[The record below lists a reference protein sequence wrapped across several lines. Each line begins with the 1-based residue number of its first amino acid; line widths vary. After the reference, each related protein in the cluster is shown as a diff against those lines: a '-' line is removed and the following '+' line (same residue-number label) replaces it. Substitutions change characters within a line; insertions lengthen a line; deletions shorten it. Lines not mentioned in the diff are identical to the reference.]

1 MRLRKIKK
9 CLHFLDLNLRFWEKL
24 AFSDKILAEQSFLKH
39 VVLRSTSYTSAS
51 LMTWSNLSSSEAWTL
66 HTANLRVMVSGSR
79 TSFLYLWHLVPHSS
93 RWHSCLI
100 PLDDTSCLIP
110 PDDTSCLIPPDD
122 TSCLIP
128 LDDTSCLIP
137 PDDTSCLIPPDETS
151 WLRQWTKCILIWI
164 NSGWEFLC
172 IQWKK
177 NKKIFYFTYF

>member
-1 MRLRKIKK
+1 M
-9 CLHFLDLNLRFWEKL
+9 FTFFGLNLRFWEKL

-39 VVLRSTSYTSAS
+39 VVLRSTSYSSAS
-51 LMTWSNLSSSEAWTL
+51 LITWSNLSSSEAWTL

-110 PDDTSCLIPPDD
+110 PD
-122 TSCLIP
+122 
-128 LDDTSCLIP
+128 
-137 PDDTSCLIPPDETS
+137 ETS

-177 NKKIFYFTYF
+177 QKKTFISHISKL